1 MCFCATIF
9 LWNIIS
15 HRPLYLLYNS
25 VFFSFFVKQF
35 SFAFFYANVEEE
47 MKLPKHSLEGLII
60 DFIGSNV
67 VPFNLFPVY
76 SSFVK
81 SQDNGNLTKLERNSK
96 PRQYA

>member
-1 MCFCATIF
+1 
-9 LWNIIS
+9 
-15 HRPLYLLYNS
+15 
-25 VFFSFFVKQF
+25 
-35 SFAFFYANVEEE
+35 

-60 DFIGSNV
+60 DYIGSNV

-76 SSFVK
+76 SSYVK